1 MRERMLNDISSQRM
15 QKKHEMVAR
24 QLRSGLCSTVV
35 LRPLYG
41 EVRSNPPSLTLLTPQ
56 LE

>member
-1 MRERMLNDISSQRM
+1 MLNDISSQRM

-41 EVRSNPPSLTLLTPQ
+41 EVRCHPPSLTRIAPQ